1 MIRFPHDL
9 DRETIRI
16 IRDEIKQFSASVM
29 VEGKNETVEDKIV
42 NSFANGTVQGYN
54 DAVKQ
59 IVEFIEDLLQ

>member
-16 IRDEIKQFSASVM
+16 IRDEIKQFDASVV
-29 VEGKNETVEDKIV
+29 VEGSMETEQDRIA
-42 NSFANGTVQGYN
+42 NAFADGSVRGYK

-59 IVEFIEDLLQ
+59 IVEFIEDLLK